1 LQIERKQKKHQDNM
15 VQTILNFVKGNYK
28 TLIKVAVGIFI
39 LYWVIYVL
47 TPTMQM
53 SVQEKQKIDSLNNMI
68 KEIYKDQQKLDSNI
82 VGYNQKID
90 EVDNHIDKIKG
101 QKTIVKEI
109 YHEEINR
116 VDTYTDNDVD
126 SFFSNRYK

>member
-1 LQIERKQKKHQDNM
+1 LRIERKQKNHQDNM

>member
-1 LQIERKQKKHQDNM
+1 ML
-15 VQTILNFVKGNYK
+15 QTILNFIKGNYK
-28 TLIKVAVGIFI
+28 TILKGLVGLFI

-53 SVQEKQKIDSLNNMI
+53 SVQEKQKIDSLNTII

-82 VGYNQKID
+82 VGYNKKID

-101 QKTIVKEI
+101 QKTIIKEI

-116 VDTYTDNDVD
+116 VNSYTDNDID
-126 SFFSNRYK
+126 SFFTNRYK

>member
-1 LQIERKQKKHQDNM
+1 M
-15 VQTILNFVKGNYK
+15 VQTILNFIKGNYK
-28 TLIKVAVGIFI
+28 SILKGIVGLFI

-53 SVQEKQKIDSLNNMI
+53 SVQEKQKIYSLNLVI
-68 KEIYKDQQKLDSNI
+68 RDIYKEQQKLDSTI
-82 VGYNQKID
+82 AEYNEKID
-90 EVDNHIDKIKG
+90 AVDNHIDKIKG
-101 QKTIVKEI
+101 QKTIIKEI

-126 SFFSNRYK
+126 SFFANRYNK

>member
-1 LQIERKQKKHQDNM
+1 M
-15 VQTILNFVKGNYK
+15 GQTILNFIKANYK
-28 TLIKVAVGIFI
+28 SILKAIIGLFI

-53 SVQEKQKIDSLNNMI
+53 SAQEKAKIDSLNTVMQN
-68 KEIYKDQQKLDSNI
+68 IYKEQQKLDSTI
-82 VGYNQKID
+82 TEYNGKID
-90 EVDNHIDKIKG
+90 AVDNHIDKIKG
-101 QKTIVKEI
+101 QKTIIKEI

-126 SFFSNRYK
+126 SFFSNRYGK

>member
-1 LQIERKQKKHQDNM
+1 M
-15 VQTILNFVKGNYK
+15 VQTILNFVKRNYK
-28 TLIKVAVGIFI
+28 TLIQVAVGIFI

-53 SVQEKQKIDSLNNMI
+53 SVQEKQKIDSLNLVI
-68 KEIYKDQQKLDSNI
+68 KDIYKEQQKLDSTI
-82 VGYNQKID
+82 AEYNGKID

-126 SFFSNRYK
+126 SFFANRYK

>member
-1 LQIERKQKKHQDNM
+1 M
-15 VQTILNFVKGNYK
+15 VQTILNFVKRNYK
-28 TLIKVAVGIFI
+28 TLIQVGVGIFI

-53 SVQEKQKIDSLNNMI
+53 STQEKQKIDSLNIVIM
-68 KEIYKDQQKLDSNI
+68 EIYKDQQKLDSTI
-82 VGYNQKID
+82 AEYNNKID

-126 SFFSNRYK
+126 SFFANRYK

>member
-1 LQIERKQKKHQDNM
+1 M
-15 VQTILNFVKGNYK
+15 VQTILNFVKRNYK
-28 TLIKVAVGIFI
+28 TLIQVGVGIFI

-53 SVQEKQKIDSLNNMI
+53 SVQEKQKIDSLNLVI
-68 KEIYKDQQKLDSNI
+68 KDIYKEQQKLDSTI
-82 VGYNQKID
+82 AEYNNKID

-126 SFFSNRYK
+126 SFFANRYK